1 LVSVVLAQGKPGENF
16 ADEPMKRVYLVFQTG
31 SNQQTVYPLLETT
44 TIGRDSGNLIQLS
57 DPTASRYHA
66 KVHYEEGS
74 WVVEDLGST
83 NGIIF
88 GGKREDKISLRP
100 GDTFQIGKT
109 SFAVVER
116 VISESKDPM
125 QSTLE
130 FITPTSAVGAD
141 RRSVRLIDVISKIP
155 FFAPLQETERE
166 ELAEDAT
173 MHVFS
178 AGEMIIREGEP
189 GRSVYII
196 LDGRVRVFTRD
207 SGDNEL
213 ELATLGVGQFFGEM
227 SFVSGEPRSSSV
239 AALELSVVVELS
251 YDSMTNIVEQ
261 NQAVK
266 DVLEGYHKIRK
277 KDTLEKL
284 AEMGLTKPELLP

>member
-1 LVSVVLAQGKPGENF
+1 
-16 ADEPMKRVYLVFQTG
+16 MKRVYLVFQTG
-31 SNQQTVYPLLETT
+31 SHQQTIYPLLEPT
-44 TIGRDSGNLIQLS
+44 TIGRDSGNLIPLP

-83 NGIIF
+83 NGIISS
-88 GGKREDKISLRP
+88 GKRVEKISLSP

-109 SFAVVER
+109 SFAVIER
-116 VISESKDPM
+116 EITESKEAL
-125 QSTLE
+125 QTTLE
-130 FITPTSAVGAD
+130 FVSPTSSVGTD
-141 RRSVRLIDVISKIP
+141 RRSVRLMDVISKIP

-178 AGEMIIREGEP
+178 TGEMIIREGDT
-189 GRSVYII
+189 GRSVYVI
-196 LDGRVRVFTRD
+196 LDGRVKVVTRD
-207 SGDNEL
+207 DGNNEL

-227 SFVSGEPRSSSV
+227 SFISGKPRSSSV

-251 YDSMTNIVEQ
+251 YDSMAKVIEQ

-266 DVLEGYHKIRK
+266 EVLEEYHKVRK

>member
-1 LVSVVLAQGKPGENF
+1 VVLAQGKPGENF

-251 YDSMTNIVEQ
+251 YDSMANIVEQ
-261 NQAVK
+261 NQVVK

>member
-1 LVSVVLAQGKPGENF
+1 
-16 ADEPMKRVYLVFQTG
+16 MKRVYLVFQSG
-31 SNQQTVYPLLETT
+31 SHQQTIYPLLETT
-44 TIGRDSGNLIQLS
+44 TIGRDSGNLIPLP

-66 KVHYEEGS
+66 KVHCEEGS

-88 GGKREDKISLRP
+88 SGKRVEKISLSP

-116 VISESKDPM
+116 EIRESKDSL
-125 QSTLE
+125 QTTLE
-130 FITPTSAVGAD
+130 FVSPTSAVGAD
-141 RRSVRLIDVISKIP
+141 RRSVRLMDVISKIP

-166 ELAEDAT
+166 ELAEDAN

-178 AGEMIIREGEP
+178 AGEMIIREGDL
-189 GRSVYII
+189 GRSVYVI

-207 SGDNEL
+207 NGDNEL

-227 SFVSGEPRSSSV
+227 SFVSGKPRSSSV

-251 YDSMTNIVEQ
+251 YDSMANIIEQ

-266 DVLEGYHKIRK
+266 DVLEAFHKIRK

>member
-1 LVSVVLAQGKPGENF
+1 
-16 ADEPMKRVYLVFQTG
+16 MKRVYLVFQTG
-31 SNQQTVYPLLETT
+31 SHQQTVYPLLETT
-44 TIGRDSGNLIQLS
+44 TIGRDSGNLIPLP

-66 KVHYEEGS
+66 KVHYQEGS

-83 NGIIF
+83 NGITF
-88 GGKREDKISLRP
+88 SGKRVEKISLSP

-116 VISESKDPM
+116 EIRESKEAL
-125 QSTLE
+125 QTTLE
-130 FITPTSAVGAD
+130 FVLPTSSVGTD
-141 RRSVRLIDVISKIP
+141 RRSVRLMDVISKIP
-155 FFAPLQETERE
+155 FFAPLQETESE

-178 AGEMIIREGEP
+178 AGEMIIREGDP
-189 GRSVYII
+189 GRSVYVI

-207 SGDNEL
+207 DDDNEL

-227 SFVSGEPRSSSV
+227 SFISDEPRSSSV

-251 YDSMTNIVEQ
+251 YDSMAKVIEQ
-261 NQAVK
+261 NQTVK
-266 DVLEGYHKIRK
+266 QVLEKYHKFRK
-277 KDTLEKL
+277 KDTQEKL
-284 AEMGLTKPELLP
+284 AEIGLTKPELLP

>member
-1 LVSVVLAQGKPGENF
+1 
-16 ADEPMKRVYLVFQTG
+16 MKRVYLVFQTG
-31 SNQQTVYPLLETT
+31 SYQQTIYPLLEPT
-44 TIGRDSGNLIQLS
+44 TIGRDSGNLIPLP

-83 NGIIF
+83 NGIISS
-88 GGKREDKISLRP
+88 GKRVEKISLSP

-109 SFAVVER
+109 SFAVIER
-116 VISESKDPM
+116 EITESKEAL
-125 QSTLE
+125 QTTLE
-130 FITPTSAVGAD
+130 FVSPTSSVGTD
-141 RRSVRLIDVISKIP
+141 RRSVRLMDVISKIP

-178 AGEMIIREGEP
+178 TGEMIIREGDT
-189 GRSVYII
+189 GRSVYVI
-196 LDGRVRVFTRD
+196 LDGQVKVFTRD
-207 SGDNEL
+207 NGNNEL

-227 SFVSGEPRSSSV
+227 SFVSGKPRSSSV

-251 YDSMTNIVEQ
+251 YDSMAKVIEQ

-266 DVLEGYHKIRK
+266 EVLEEYHKIRK

>member
-1 LVSVVLAQGKPGENF
+1 
-16 ADEPMKRVYLVFQTG
+16 MKRVYLVFQTG
-31 SNQQTVYPLLETT
+31 SHQQTIYPLLETT
-44 TIGRDSGNLIQLS
+44 TIGRDSGNLIPLP

-88 GGKREDKISLRP
+88 SGKRVEKISLSP

-116 VISESKDPM
+116 EIRESKDSL
-125 QSTLE
+125 QTTLE
-130 FITPTSAVGAD
+130 FVSPTSAVGAD
-141 RRSVRLIDVISKIP
+141 RRSVRLMDVISKIP

-166 ELAEDAT
+166 ELAEDAN

-178 AGEMIIREGEP
+178 AGEVIIREGDP
-189 GRSVYII
+189 GRSVYVI

-207 SGDNEL
+207 NGDNEL

-227 SFVSGEPRSSSV
+227 SFVSGKPRSSSV

-251 YDSMTNIVEQ
+251 FDSMANIIEQ

-266 DVLEGYHKIRK
+266 DVLEAFHKIRK

-284 AEMGLTKPELLP
+284 AGMGLTKPELLP

>member
-1 LVSVVLAQGKPGENF
+1 
-16 ADEPMKRVYLVFQTG
+16 MKRVYLIFQTG
-31 SNQQTVYPLLETT
+31 SYQQTIYPLLETT
-44 TIGRDSGNLIQLS
+44 TIGRDPGNLIPLP

-66 KVHYEEGS
+66 KVHHEEGS

-83 NGIIF
+83 NGIIAS
-88 GGKREDKISLRP
+88 GKRVEKISLSP

-109 SFAVVER
+109 SFVVVER
-116 VISESKDPM
+116 EIRESKEVL
-125 QSTLE
+125 QTTLE
-130 FITPTSAVGAD
+130 FVSPTSSVGTD
-141 RRSVRLIDVISKIP
+141 RRSVRLMDVISKIP
-155 FFAPLQETERE
+155 FFAPLLETERE

-178 AGEMIIREGEP
+178 TGETIIREGDP
-189 GRSVYII
+189 GRSVYVI
-196 LDGRVRVFTRD
+196 LDGRVKVFTRD
-207 SGDNEL
+207 NDDDEL

-227 SFVSGEPRSSSV
+227 SFITGKPRSSSV

-251 YDSMTNIVEQ
+251 YDSMAKVIEQ

-266 DVLEGYHKIRK
+266 EVLEEYHKIRK
-277 KDTLEKL
+277 KDTMEKL

>member
-1 LVSVVLAQGKPGENF
+1 
-16 ADEPMKRVYLVFQTG
+16 MKRVYLVFQTG
-31 SNQQTVYPLLETT
+31 SHQQTIYPLLETT
-44 TIGRDSGNLIQLS
+44 TIGRDSGNLIPLP

-88 GGKREDKISLRP
+88 SGKRVEKISLSP

-116 VISESKDPM
+116 EIRESKDSL
-125 QSTLE
+125 QTTLE
-130 FITPTSAVGAD
+130 FVSPTSAVGAD
-141 RRSVRLIDVISKIP
+141 RRSVRLMDVISKIP

-166 ELAEDAT
+166 ELAEDAN

-178 AGEMIIREGEP
+178 AGEVIIREGDP
-189 GRSVYII
+189 GRSVYVI

-207 SGDNEL
+207 NGDNEL

-227 SFVSGEPRSSSV
+227 SFVSDKPRSSSV

-251 YDSMTNIVEQ
+251 YDSMAKVIEH

-266 DVLEGYHKIRK
+266 EVLEEYHKIRK

-284 AEMGLTKPELLP
+284 AEMELTKPELLP

>member
-1 LVSVVLAQGKPGENF
+1 
-16 ADEPMKRVYLVFQTG
+16 MKRVYLVFQTG
-31 SNQQTVYPLLETT
+31 SYQQTIYPLLETT
-44 TIGRDSGNLIQLS
+44 TIGRDSGNLIPLP

-66 KVHYEEGS
+66 KVHYEEGT

-88 GGKREDKISLRP
+88 SGKRVEKASLNP

-116 VISESKDPM
+116 EIRESKETL
-125 QSTLE
+125 QTTLE
-130 FITPTSAVGAD
+130 FVSPTSSVGTD
-141 RRSVRLIDVISKIP
+141 RRSVRLMDVISKIP
-155 FFAPLQETERE
+155 FFAPLLEAERE

-178 AGEMIIREGEP
+178 TGETIIREGDP
-189 GRSVYII
+189 GRSVYVI
-196 LDGRVRVFTRD
+196 LDGRVKVFTRD
-207 SGDNEL
+207 NGNNEL
-213 ELATLGVGQFFGEM
+213 ELAILGVGQFFGEM
-227 SFVSGEPRSSSV
+227 SFVSGKPRSSSV

-251 YDSMTNIVEQ
+251 YDSMSKIIEQ

-266 DVLEGYHKIRK
+266 EVLEEYHKIRK

>member
-1 LVSVVLAQGKPGENF
+1 
-16 ADEPMKRVYLVFQTG
+16 MKRVYLVFQTG
-31 SNQQTVYPLLETT
+31 SHQQTIYPLLETT
-44 TIGRDSGNLIQLS
+44 TIGRDPGNLIPLP

-66 KVHYEEGS
+66 KVHHEEGS

-83 NGIIF
+83 NGIIAS
-88 GGKREDKISLRP
+88 GKRVEKISLSP

-109 SFAVVER
+109 SFVVVER
-116 VISESKDPM
+116 EIRESKEVL
-125 QSTLE
+125 QTTLE
-130 FITPTSAVGAD
+130 FVSPTSSVGTD
-141 RRSVRLIDVISKIP
+141 RRSVRLMDVISKIP
-155 FFAPLQETERE
+155 FFAPLLETERE

-178 AGEMIIREGEP
+178 TGETIIREGDP
-189 GRSVYII
+189 GRSVYVI
-196 LDGRVRVFTRD
+196 LDGRVKVFTRD
-207 SGDNEL
+207 NDDDEL
-213 ELATLGVGQFFGEM
+213 ELATLGVGQLFGEM
-227 SFVSGEPRSSSV
+227 SFITGKPRSSSV

-251 YDSMTNIVEQ
+251 YDSMAKVIEQ

-266 DVLEGYHKIRK
+266 EVLEAYHKIRK

>member
-1 LVSVVLAQGKPGENF
+1 
-16 ADEPMKRVYLVFQTG
+16 MKRLYLVFQTG
-31 SNQQTVYPLLETT
+31 SYQQTIYPLLEPT
-44 TIGRDSGNLIQLS
+44 TIGRGFSNLIPLS
-57 DPTASRYHA
+57 DPTASRNHA
-66 KVHYEEGS
+66 KVHYQEGS

-88 GGKREDKISLRP
+88 SGKRVEKISLSP

-116 VISESKDPM
+116 EIKESEDSL
-125 QSTLE
+125 QTTLE
-130 FITPTSAVGAD
+130 FISPTSAIGTD
-141 RRSVRLIDVISKIP
+141 RRSVRLMDVISQIP
-155 FFAPLQETERE
+155 FFAPLQEKERE

-178 AGEMIIREGEP
+178 AGEMVIREGDA
-189 GRSVYII
+189 GRSVYVI

-207 SGDNEL
+207 DGENEL

-227 SFVSGEPRSSSV
+227 SFVSGKPRSSSV

-251 YDSMTNIVEQ
+251 YDSMTKVIEQ

-266 DVLEGYHKIRK
+266 EVLEEYHKIRK

>member
-1 LVSVVLAQGKPGENF
+1 
-16 ADEPMKRVYLVFQTG
+16 MKRVYLVFQTG
-31 SNQQTVYPLLETT
+31 SHQQTIYPLLEPT
-44 TIGRDSGNLIQLS
+44 TIGRDSGNLIPLP

-83 NGIIF
+83 NGIISS
-88 GGKREDKISLRP
+88 GKRVEKISLSP

-116 VISESKDPM
+116 EIRESKEAL
-125 QSTLE
+125 QTTLE
-130 FITPTSAVGAD
+130 FVSPTSSVGTD
-141 RRSVRLIDVISKIP
+141 RRSVRLMDVISQIP

-178 AGEMIIREGEP
+178 TGEMIIREGDT
-189 GRSVYII
+189 GRSVYVI
-196 LDGRVRVFTRD
+196 LDGQVKVFTRD
-207 SGDNEL
+207 NGNNEL

-227 SFVSGEPRSSSV
+227 SFVSGKHRSSSV

-251 YDSMTNIVEQ
+251 YDSMAKVIEQ

-266 DVLEGYHKIRK
+266 EVLEEYHKIRK